1 MNIIKQVI
9 ASLLYFVI
17 ISTLLIASCVGPGVM
32 YSQSPK
38 WFLDEVNVDE
48 ENRFFVA
55 FISNDNGLDRL
66 NVVMHKNAPE
76 GKDSSNVQYYLPE
89 EHMSYSW
96 GNGDASIYAKT
107 EPDGSQI
114 IQVFVVGD
122 TPWSSLSE
130 YRVVDNNVHPL
141 RHAGSVGWL
150 FLLGVFICFFFVARL
165 SKPIKYRIKRLGW
178 CS

>member
-76 GKDSSNVQYYLPE
+76 GNSSR
-89 EHMSYSW
+89 
-96 GNGDASIYAKT
+96 GK
-107 EPDGSQI
+107 
-114 IQVFVVGD
+114 
-122 TPWSSLSE
+122 
-130 YRVVDNNVHPL
+130 
-141 RHAGSVGWL
+141 
-150 FLLGVFICFFFVARL
+150 
-165 SKPIKYRIKRLGW
+165 
-178 CS
+178 